1 MPAEPRQPSDAL
13 ALVELPVVG
22 MSCANCSRAVER
34 TLSKKV
40 PGIVEAR
47 VNLAAESA
55 TIRYD
60 PSVVGLGTMAEA
72 VERAGYQLVLPAE
85 GERPADAEQ
94 RAREQEL
101 GRQRRRLL
109 VGVLFTLPLF
119 VLSMGRDFG
128 LWGAWAHARA
138 VDFVML
144 GLAAP
149 VQLYS
154 AAGYYVGAVR
164 SLQNRSASMDLL
176 VVLGSSTAFAY
187 SLAVVL
193 VPGLGEHVYFET
205 AAMIITLI
213 LVGKVLEA
221 RARARASGAIRALM
235 QLSPQIAHLVDRQG
249 KERDLPAERLLPDD
263 VVLVRPGERV
273 PVDGVVVAGSS
284 AVDES
289 MLTGEPL
296 PIDKAEGDEIY
307 GGTLNH
313 QGLLRVRAR
322 SVGAATALGQIIALV
337 RNAQSSRAPIQRLAD
352 RVSGLF
358 VPAIVLIALATF
370 AGWWLLGGAFVPAM
384 IRMVAVLVIACPCA
398 MGLATPTAIMV
409 GTGLGATRGI
419 LFASAE
425 ALESAGGATTV
436 MLDKTGTITA
446 GTPTLTDVEPI
457 GGWAE
462 AELLALAAG
471 AERGSAHPIARA
483 VVAGAEARGSEP
495 CEPEQFESTTGLGVK
510 ARVAGRSV
518 RVGRPAY
525 VTSEGE
531 LPAEAREQLARLGEQ
546 GRTAMVVTI
555 DGMVAG
561 VLGVADSVKP
571 GARSAVAELRRLGL
585 EVVML
590 TGDQERAARA
600 VADAVGIEH
609 VHAALLPAGK
619 VDAVREAQ
627 ERGERVAMVGDGV
640 NDAPALARADVGIAI
655 GAGADAAKEASDL
668 TLVGSDLAGVAR
680 AIELSRATMRT
691 IRQNLFWAFFYNV
704 ALIPIAAGALHAAT
718 AVPAAIRHL
727 HPAMAAGAMA
737 LSSITVVLNSL
748 RLGRQRPAAH

>member
-1 MPAEPRQPSDAL
+1 
-13 ALVELPVVG
+13 
-22 MSCANCSRAVER
+22 
-34 TLSKKV
+34 
-40 PGIVEAR
+40 
-47 VNLAAESA
+47 
-55 TIRYD
+55 
-60 PSVVGLGTMAEA
+60 
-72 VERAGYQLVLPAE
+72 
-85 GERPADAEQ
+85 
-94 RAREQEL
+94 
-101 GRQRRRLL
+101 
-109 VGVLFTLPLF
+109 
-119 VLSMGRDFG
+119 
-128 LWGAWAHARA
+128 
-138 VDFVML
+138 
-144 GLAAP
+144 
-149 VQLYS
+149 
-154 AAGYYVGAVR
+154 
-164 SLQNRSASMDLL
+164 
-176 VVLGSSTAFAY
+176 
-187 SLAVVL
+187 
-193 VPGLGEHVYFET
+193 
-205 AAMIITLI
+205 
-213 LVGKVLEA
+213 
-221 RARARASGAIRALM
+221 
-235 QLSPQIAHLVDRQG
+235 
-249 KERDLPAERLLPDD
+249 
-263 VVLVRPGERV
+263 
-273 PVDGVVVAGSS
+273 
-284 AVDES
+284 
-289 MLTGEPL
+289 
-296 PIDKAEGDEIY
+296 
-307 GGTLNH
+307 
-313 QGLLRVRAR
+313 
-322 SVGAATALGQIIALV
+322 
-337 RNAQSSRAPIQRLAD
+337 
-352 RVSGLF
+352 
-358 VPAIVLIALATF
+358 
-370 AGWWLLGGAFVPAM
+370 
-384 IRMVAVLVIACPCA
+384 
-398 MGLATPTAIMV
+398 
-409 GTGLGATRGI
+409 
-419 LFASAE
+419 
-425 ALESAGGATTV
+425 

-471 AERGSAHPIARA
+471 AERGSSHPIARA